1 MFKLGKI
8 KIKKLQTIRQL
19 MFEVG
24 KMKIENYN
32 KTLRQLMFEVGKI
45 KIKKL

>member
-1 MFKLGKI
+1 
-8 KIKKLQTIRQL
+8 
-19 MFEVG
+19 MFEMG
-24 KMKIENYN
+24 KMKIKNYN